1 MRIGANARVQWGAV
15 MALLAGLTTVGAIG
29 VAGAQ
34 DPVAGVGLAAAGPR
48 FLAVASSKPSDA
60 APRWKDAS
68 NAAVFRK
75 TISVDLKDVPL
86 GEALSRWPARCS
98 ALARWRRCLA
108 LAQSGFCAALV

>member
-1 MRIGANARVQWGAV
+1 MRIGANARVQRGAV

-60 APRWKDAS
+60 APRISDGAGSSAPSSSRLS
-68 NAAVFRK
+68 NA
-75 TISVDLKDVPL
+75 T
-86 GEALSRWPARCS
+86 
-98 ALARWRRCLA
+98 
-108 LAQSGFCAALV
+108 